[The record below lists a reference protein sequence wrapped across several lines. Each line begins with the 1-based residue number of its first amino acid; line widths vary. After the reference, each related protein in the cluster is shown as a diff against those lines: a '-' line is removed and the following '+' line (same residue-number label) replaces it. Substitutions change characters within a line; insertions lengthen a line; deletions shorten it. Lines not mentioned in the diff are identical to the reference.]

1 MMRLAFYILIPL
13 LLLGCVSSQV
23 RDFESSADASQLT
36 EGEGRM
42 WHEAGKMDDVIRKR
56 QLIYQAP
63 RVTAYVQGII
73 DRLYP
78 EFKGTIRVHLFNSPD
93 LNAFVLPNGSI
104 YVNIGLLGRMENEA
118 QLATVLAHEVSHFK
132 FQHALKQRSDVD
144 AIYVAGIGF
153 EALTGIPFS
162 GAILMGSVLSSY
174 SKSHE
179 READREG
186 FRRLVAAGYDPAEA
200 AKTFEILLQEV
211 KTLDID
217 QPFMFSSHPRLEERI
232 ASFEELAA
240 DSDHQG
246 TKRNRKSFLR
256 QTGQVRADILE
267 RYLALHRY
275 KTLIQILEEG
285 YASSRYPDYA
295 RFYLGEAYCQRGEEN
310 DNQLAEEAYR
320 QAMAEAPGFAPSYR
334 GLGVLQLKQG
344 NRGGALKNLR
354 KYLGMAPNATDR
366 GYVKAYIDSLQKE
379 NE

>member
-1 MMRLAFYILIPL
+1 MMRIAFYLLIPF
-13 LLLGCVSSQV
+13 LLLGCVSGQV
-23 RDFESSADASQLT
+23 REFESSADASRLT

-56 QLIYQAP
+56 QLVYQAP
-63 RVTAYVQGII
+63 QVTAYVQGIV

-78 EFKGTIRVHLFNSPD
+78 EFKGTIQVRLFNSPD

-132 FQHALKQRSDVD
+132 FQHALKQRSSIDS
-144 AIYVAGIGF
+144 AYVAAVGF

-162 GAILMGSVLSSY
+162 GTILMGSVLSSY

-200 AKTFEILLQEV
+200 SKTFELLLQEV

-232 ASFEELAA
+232 ASFEELTAA
-240 DSDHQG
+240 SDTQG
-246 TKRNRKSFLR
+246 TKKNRQLFLR
-256 QTGQVRADILE
+256 QTEQVRADILE
-267 RYLALHRY
+267 RYLAMHRY
-275 KTLIQILEEG
+275 KTLIQMLEEG
-285 YASSRYPDYA
+285 YASNRYPNYA
-295 RFYLGEAYCQRGEEN
+295 HFYLGEAYCQRGEEE
-310 DNQLAEEAYR
+310 DGRLAEKAYR
-320 QAMAEAPGFAPSYR
+320 QAMAAAPGYAPSYR

-344 NRGGALKNLR
+344 NKSEALKNLK
-354 KYLGMAPNATDR
+354 KYLGMKPNAADR

-379 NE
+379 KE